1 MTDSRFKPV
10 AAERLANCTV
20 LLVGLGLIG
29 GSVARGLRRSGSCE
43 RLLAYDTN
51 QEQLQAAL
59 SAGDIDAIGT
69 LEELVAQADLI
80 VIALPTLATAAL
92 LPRLADLCGPQAIVT
107 DVASVKGNV
116 AQQLERLDLSFR
128 SRCVLGHPLAG
139 SEQSGYS
146 ASKADLFAD
155 RTVILTPLECTCASA
170 LRLVTELWRS
180 LAANVLGMS
189 VARHDE
195 VLAATS
201 HLPHL
206 LAYSIVDVLKKQE
219 QSEDIF
225 RYAAGGFADFSRLAS
240 SDPQMWS
247 EIFTANRQAT
257 STILGSMIDEL
268 VLLKQQLDSSSQ
280 DELLKEFSQ
289 LFAAARDTREEFIHT
304 HFRPNAKTTM
314 KEKHVTFHAC
324 GLAASAT
331 RGLRGRVRVP
341 GDKSISHR
349 SIILGAIADGR
360 TQVSGFLEGEDAL
373 NTLAAFRELGVTIVG
388 PEDGQLEIV
397 GVGIDGLSAPSK
409 PLYMGNSGTAM
420 RLMAGLLAAQPF
432 ASELTGDESLSKR
445 PMARVAD
452 PLAAMGAL
460 IETQEGGRPPLKIS
474 PAALRGIEY
483 VMPMASAQVKSCLLL
498 AGIFAEGSTCIRE
511 PAVCRDHTERMLQGF
526 AYPLER
532 SSDGSHVCI
541 EGGQR
546 LKATKID
553 VPSDIS
559 SATFFLVA
567 AAITPGSELE
577 LEHVGVNPSR
587 IGIINLLKLMGA
599 DIEMHNTREVGGEPV
614 ADLRIR
620 YAPLIGIEIPQEQIP
635 LAIDE
640 FPALFVAAALA
651 QGETVLRGAEELRVK
666 ESDRLA
672 AMGAGLEAIGV
683 SCEMYPDGIRIQ
695 GQPEAVFTPAVI
707 DSEGD
712 HRIAMAFAVA
722 SLRAS
727 APLQI
732 ENCANVATSFPNFVE
747 LSRQLG
753 LEIRVEQQ

>member
-1 MTDSRFKPV
+1 MTESAPSPLR
-10 AAERLANCTV
+10 AERLAKSTV
-20 LLVGLGLIG
+20 LIVGLGLIG
-29 GSVARGLRRSGSCE
+29 GSIARGLRQSGACA
-43 RLLAYDTN
+43 RLLAFDTHV
-51 QEQLQAAL
+51 EQLQAAL
-59 SAGDIDAIGT
+59 DAGDIDATGT
-69 LEELVAQADLI
+69 LTDLAAQADLI
-80 VIALPTLATAAL
+80 IVALPTLATAAL
-92 LPRLADLCGPQAIVT
+92 LPRLADLCGPQTIVT

-116 AQQLERLDLSFR
+116 AQQVERLESNFR
-128 SRCVLGHPLAG
+128 ARCVLGHPLAG
-139 SEQSGYS
+139 SEQSGYA
-146 ASKADLFAD
+146 ASKADLFAE
-155 RTVILTPLECTCASA
+155 RTVILTPLEYTSASA

-180 LAANVLGMS
+180 LAANVLAMS
-189 VARHDE
+189 VFRHDE

-206 LAYSIVDVLKKQE
+206 LAYSIVDVLKRQE

-247 EIFTANRQAT
+247 EIFIANRQAT
-257 STILGSMIDEL
+257 SKILGSMIDEL
-268 VLLKQQLDSSSQ
+268 SAFKQQLDSSS
-280 DELLKEFSQ
+280 EEGLLQNFSQ
-289 LFAAARDTREEFIHT
+289 LFTAARATREQFIHT
-304 HFRPNAKTTM
+304 HFRPNTETTM
-314 KEKHVTFHAC
+314 KEKQVIFHAS
-324 GLAASAT
+324 GLAATASQ
-331 RGLRGRVRVP
+331 GLRGRVRVP

-349 SIILGAIADGR
+349 SLILGAIADGR

-388 PEDGQLEIV
+388 PENGKLEIV
-397 GVGIDGLSAPSK
+397 GVGIDGLCAPRK

-420 RLMAGLLAAQPF
+420 RLLAGLLAAQPF

-452 PLAAMGAL
+452 PLAAMGAA
-460 IETQEGGRPPLKIS
+460 IETQEGGRPPLRIS
-474 PAALRGIEY
+474 PAPLKGIDY
-483 VMPMASAQVKSCLLL
+483 DMPMASAQVKSCLLL
-498 AGIFAEGSTCIRE
+498 AGIFAEGVTSIRE

-526 AYPLER
+526 GYPLER
-532 SSDGSHVCI
+532 SSDGSRVRI
-541 EGGQR
+541 QGGHR
-546 LKATKID
+546 LKATAID

-567 AAITPGSELE
+567 AAITPGSELV

-587 IGIINLLKLMGA
+587 IGIINLLRQMGA
-599 DIEMHNTREVGGEPV
+599 DIELHNPREVGGEPV

-620 YAPLIGIEIPQEQIP
+620 YAPLTGIDIPQDQIP

-672 AMGAGLEAIGV
+672 AMGAGLNALGV

-695 GQPEAVFTPAVI
+695 GRVDAVFTPAVI

-722 SLRAS
+722 SLRAA